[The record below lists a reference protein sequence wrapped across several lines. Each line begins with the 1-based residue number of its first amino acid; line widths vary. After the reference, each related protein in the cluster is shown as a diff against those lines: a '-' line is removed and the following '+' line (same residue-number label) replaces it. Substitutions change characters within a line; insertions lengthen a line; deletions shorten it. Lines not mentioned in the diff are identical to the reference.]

1 MLFRSDPALADS
13 VGRALFDY
21 QIKSSDPV
29 RPQDEGML
37 PDNIFGTTPRYGDI
51 SWDGLPFTPEEFE
64 TITSIDKDAWRAE
77 LKLHAELFEKL
88 AYHLPQELKDN
99 MAKLEQ
105 RLNG

>member
-1 MLFRSDPALADS
+1 MDFDGSYSRAGGP
-13 VGRALFDY
+13 VYGRFSHSRN
-21 QIKSSDPV
+21 Q
-29 RPQDEGML
+29 
-37 PDNIFGTTPRYGDI
+37 
-51 SWDGLPFTPEEFE
+51 
-64 TITSIDKDAWRAE
+64 ITSIDKDAWRAE